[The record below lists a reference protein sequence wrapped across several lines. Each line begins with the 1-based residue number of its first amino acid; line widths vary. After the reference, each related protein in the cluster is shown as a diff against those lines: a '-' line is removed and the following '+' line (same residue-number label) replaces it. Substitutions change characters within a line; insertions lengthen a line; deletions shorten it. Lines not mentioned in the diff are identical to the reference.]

1 MLEGS
6 WCLLGKTC
14 VLWMGLASCWEGPV
28 YFTRDLMHVGRGL
41 CIIEGAWHMLGG
53 ACYYGIGL
61 LHAGYSVWSQGPDEF
76 WQGPSA
82 CWEET
87 FLWEGSG
94 ECILLEGHG
103 TCWERA

>member
-1 MLEGS
+1 
-6 WCLLGKTC
+6 
-14 VLWMGLASCWEGPV
+14 MGPASCWEGPV
-28 YFTRDLMHVGRGL
+28 YFTRDLMHAGRGL
-41 CIIEGAWHMLGG
+41 CIIGGAQHMLGG
-53 ACYYGIGL
+53 ACYYGIVL

-94 ECILLEGHG
+94 ECRKRSAYYWRGMVHAG
-103 TCWERA
+103 KGPDAF